1 MHLKKL
7 ETEGSEFGS
16 EIEDDKMEGDDDEEG
31 DEMEEDEGEDDGDWR
46 FEKVDGER
54 STPTRE
60 VEIVDMDSNE
70 PVSQELPRLKD
81 CITHHSNAN
90 NNLLPSSP
98 PTISNPASMQ
108 HGTEPQTYYPPLLL
122 MIPYPLHQ
130 LRTQL
135 LRISCQVITM

>member
-1 MHLKKL
+1 
-7 ETEGSEFGS
+7 
-16 EIEDDKMEGDDDEEG
+16 MEGDDDEEG

-81 CITHHSNAN
+81 HITHHSNAN
-90 NNLLPSSP
+90 NHLLPSSP

-108 HGTEPQTYYPPLLL
+108 HGTETPNLLSPSLAHDPLPSPSTANTAPQD
-122 MIPYPLHQ
+122 Q
-130 LRTQL
+130 LSSDNNVTSRPK
-135 LRISCQVITM
+135 RNV